1 MMKIKT
7 VTIVTS
13 GCQIYICRLWNRS
26 PPLSLSLY
34 PSFIERFKANKVTK
48 GETKRKEGGIK
59 RALPPP
65 PQKERGNFSNDNTC
79 IPRFFPSFRQRNQIG
94 WTIFVVVPIKHRKGK
109 PLEGRNSDLK
119 LIRFEIIMLRRRDKR
134 WKLFDIVLLWI

>member
-1 MMKIKT
+1 MKIKT

-59 RALPPP
+59 RASLLLPRKNAEIFPMITLVYHGFFLP
-65 PQKERGNFSNDNTC
+65 SVKEIKLAERYLWLYRSNVE
-79 IPRFFPSFRQRNQIG
+79 RESLS
-94 WTIFVVVPIKHRKGK
+94 K
-109 PLEGRNSDLK
+109 E
-119 LIRFEIIMLRRRDKR
+119 EIAI
-134 WKLFDIVLLWI
+134 